1 MRWRSLV
8 HLLELSFSLTFS
20 PLDKVDKIGRGRT
33 MGRQFEGG
41 SPDGS
46 QGGSAK
52 SGRAPMTASFRA
64 VFCPRHIL
72 PARQVSLNLG
82 KYSKGSEICHQALLS
97 MALQSIEKYWILI
110 IERKKVRRRALLWEN
125 SPLSTWAPVSREAKC
140 IHYHFTVFT
149 VLCCSCSF
157 FCSRDVEGTYSAA
170 GECRWYTPYPQ
181 QWSAVGEKWML
192 AVVDNGT
199 HFCKVQHK
207 ALSADVR

>member
-8 HLLELSFSLTFS
+8 HLLELSSSLTFS

-41 SPDGS
+41 SSVGS

-64 VFCPRHIL
+64 VFCPQHIS
-72 PARQVSLNLG
+72 PAHQVYLNLS

-97 MALQSIEKYWILI
+97 MASQSIEKYWILI
-110 IERKKVRRRALLWEN
+110 IERKKARRRALLWEN
-125 SPLSTWAPVSREAKC
+125 SPLSTWAHVSREAKC
-140 IHYHFTVFT
+140 IHHQFTLFTVIY
-149 VLCCSCSF
+149 CSCTF

-170 GECRWYTPYPQ
+170 RECRWYTPYPQ

>member
-8 HLLELSFSLTFS
+8 HLLELSFSLIFS
-20 PLDKVDKIGRGRT
+20 LDKVDKIGRGRT

-41 SPDGS
+41 SPVGS

-64 VFCPRHIL
+64 VFCPQHIL

-125 SPLSTWAPVSREAKC
+125 SPLSTWAPVIRESRIKRSQVYSPSIHC
-140 IHYHFTVFT
+140 IHRP
-149 VLCCSCSF
+149 L
-157 FCSRDVEGTYSAA
+157 
-170 GECRWYTPYPQ
+170 
-181 QWSAVGEKWML
+181 L
-192 AVVDNGT
+192 
-199 HFCKVQHK
+199 
-207 ALSADVR
+207 